1 MSRIGKL
8 AITIPSGVNVKL
20 ENQVLTV
27 KGKYG
32 ELTHNIPSGIL
43 SLIHI

>member
-20 ENQVLTV
+20 DNQVLTV
-27 KGKYG
+27 KV
-32 ELTHNIPSGIL
+32 NMVN
-43 SLIHI
+43 